1 MPSESETRA
10 GIERTAVRIREH
22 VQKTG
27 QSISHTEARDRAR
40 AAVVRNENKK
50 ARR

>member
-1 MPSESETRA
+1 MPSESEIRA
-10 GIERTAVRIREH
+10 GIERTAARVVEH

-27 QSISHTEARDRAR
+27 KQITHQEARDRAR
-40 AAVVRNENKK
+40 AVVIRNENKK

>member
-1 MPSESETRA
+1 MPSESEIRA

-22 VQKTG
+22 VEKTG
-27 QSISHTEARDRAR
+27 KQITHTEARDRAR
-40 AAVVRNENKK
+40 AAVVRNENQK